1 MSILKNEI
9 DLKGTKPNYLRTT
22 KNLYSHTV
30 DGKELFFSYETLVA
44 IDDLISVNDWTNT
57 TARHLYW
64 INPNKDIRVEDFEEQ
79 ARKILEKDNMVSTYD
94 HLKTVSNVSKIFA
107 LMSDETNEESI
118 RKTNSQR
125 KRFYETV
132 NGICFPNDWDE
143 LSTATQKRRLDLC
156 DYVEPSKAKEYI
168 ENK

>member
-1 MSILKNEI
+1 MSILKEEI
-9 DLKGTKPNYLRTT
+9 DLKGSPPNYLRTT

-30 DGKELFFSYETLVA
+30 EGKELFFSYQTLIA
-44 IDDLISVNDWTNT
+44 IDDLISVNHWSNT
-57 TARHLYW
+57 TAKHLYW
-64 INPNKDIRVEDFEEQ
+64 INPNKEIRVDDFEDQ
-79 ARKILEKDNMVSTYD
+79 ARELLKKDKMVSTYD

-107 LMSDETNEESI
+107 LMSNDENEEQI

-132 NGICFPNDWDE
+132 SGISFPNDWDE

-168 ENK
+168 EG